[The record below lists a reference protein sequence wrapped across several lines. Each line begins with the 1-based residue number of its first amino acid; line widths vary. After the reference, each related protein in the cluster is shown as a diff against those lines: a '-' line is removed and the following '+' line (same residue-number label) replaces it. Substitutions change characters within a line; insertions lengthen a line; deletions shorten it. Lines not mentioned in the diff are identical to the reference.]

1 MESNMGLR
9 KRLEKIWEVPN
20 MDELLKNHA
29 KRPPLKI
36 TKGQTIFY
44 EGDQPERLFFIT
56 KGFVKLYH
64 LSEEGKDSVIYLYG
78 PGNILGIR
86 ALTSADKAL
95 KHNAEA
101 LTDVEIITVP
111 HREFIDIATDNPEYL
126 IDILHS
132 FIQRLNYAERK
143 LEGFITNDATTR
155 LANFLSDAAIRF
167 GQKKKEGIS
176 IPIPL
181 THQQIAEFV
190 GSARETVT
198 IALHKLAKEGIVK
211 IARGKVDILNKR
223 KLDKYSNLPNRYT
236 EK

>member
-1 MESNMGLR
+1 MGLR
-9 KRLEKIWEVPN
+9 KRLERIWEAP
-20 MDELLKNHA
+20 DLSEFLKRHG
-29 KRPPLKI
+29 KRAPLKI
-36 TKGQTIFY
+36 KKGQTIFY
-44 EGDQPERLFFIT
+44 EGDQPDRLFFII
-56 KGFVKLYH
+56 KGFIKLYH

-78 PGNILGIR
+78 PGSILGIR
-86 ALTSADKAL
+86 ALTSEDKSL
-95 KHNAEA
+95 KHNSEA
-101 LTDVEIITVP
+101 LTDVEIITIP
-111 HREFIDIATDNPEYL
+111 RREFIDIASDNPEYL
-126 IDILHS
+126 IDIMHS

-167 GQKKKEGIS
+167 GQKKKEGIT

-211 IARGKVDILNKR
+211 ISRGKVDILNKR
-223 KLDKYSNLPNRYT
+223 KLDKYSNLPIKYI